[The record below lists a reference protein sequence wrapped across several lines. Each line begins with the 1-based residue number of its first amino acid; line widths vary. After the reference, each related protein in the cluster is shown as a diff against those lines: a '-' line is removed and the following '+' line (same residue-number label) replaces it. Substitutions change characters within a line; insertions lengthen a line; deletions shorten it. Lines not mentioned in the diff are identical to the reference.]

1 MISVMENAPSPVHRA
16 HGLSKSR
23 LTALAQC
30 PKRLWL
36 QVHRPEEAAVDP
48 GREARFAVGHEI
60 GALACSLIPEGIMI
74 EAEPNLAAALKRTA
88 DLIRNG
94 VRQPLF
100 EATFAHQG
108 VLVRVDVMEPVDD
121 GSWHVAEVKS
131 STSRKDYHLA
141 DLATQLWVMREN
153 GITIESASIR
163 HINNGFTLLEEGRYE
178 GLLTDTDSLVEAQAQ
193 ESTQS
198 ELASRAREILAGIE
212 PTMDIGDHC
221 DSPFSCEFSDYCRK
235 GVPYVEWPIRQLPNT
250 GKRLAGEW
258 ADKGIFELL
267 DLAPES
273 LSNAT
278 HRRIHQATRTGVAF
292 HDRERALRDIAD
304 WAWPRS
310 YLDFETITFAI
321 PRWVGT
327 RPWQQ
332 IPFQFSVHVEE
343 EDGAIEHREF
353 LVLDGTDPRRAC
365 AEALISHLPA
375 AGAII
380 AYFSSFERARV
391 KDLAEHFSDLA
402 GELLAIADRIVD
414 LLPVT
419 RNCWYHRDQRG
430 SWSIKAVLPTIS
442 GASPYKNL
450 AVQDGGA
457 AQLAFAEAIA
467 FNCTPDRRDK
477 IAADLRRYCG
487 LDTEA
492 MILVLHH
499 LIADG
504 PNSE

>member
-1 MISVMENAPSPVHRA
+1 MEDAPRPVHRA

-36 QVHRPEEAAVDP
+36 QVHRPEVAAIDP
-48 GREARFAVGHEI
+48 SRETRFAVGHEI

-74 EAEPNLAAALKRTA
+74 DAEPDLGAALERTTE
-88 DLIRNG
+88 LIENG

-100 EATFAHQG
+100 EATFAHDG

-163 HINNGFTLLEEGRYE
+163 HIDNGFTLLEEGRYE
-178 GLLTDTDSLVEAQAQ
+178 GLLTDTDSLAEAQAR
-193 ESTQS
+193 ESIQS
-198 ELASRAREILAGIE
+198 ELASQAREILAGIE
-212 PTMDIGDHC
+212 PTMDVGDHC
-221 DSPFSCEFSDYCRK
+221 DSPFSCEFGDYCRQ
-235 GVPYVEWPIRQLPNT
+235 GVPHVEWPIRQLPNT
-250 GKRLAGEW
+250 GKRLAGDW
-258 ADKGIFELL
+258 ADKGILELL
-267 DLAPES
+267 DLPPES

-278 HRRIHQATRTGVAF
+278 HRRIHEATRTGVAF
-292 HDRERALRDIAD
+292 HDRERALCDTAD

-310 YLDFETITFAI
+310 YLDFETIAFAI

-353 LVLDGTDPRRAC
+353 LDLNGTDPRRAC

-380 AYFSSFERARV
+380 TYFSSFERARV
-391 KDLAEHFSDLA
+391 KELAENFPDLA

-430 SWSIKAVLPTIS
+430 SWSIKAVLPTIG
-442 GASPYKNL
+442 GASAYKDL
-450 AVQDGGA
+450 VVQDGGA
-457 AQLAFAEAIA
+457 AQLAFLEAIA
-467 FNCTPDRRDK
+467 PSCTPDRLDE
-477 IAADLRRYCG
+477 IAGDLQRYCA

-492 MILVLHH
+492 MIVVLHH
-499 LIADG
+499 LIARG
-504 PNSE
+504 AES